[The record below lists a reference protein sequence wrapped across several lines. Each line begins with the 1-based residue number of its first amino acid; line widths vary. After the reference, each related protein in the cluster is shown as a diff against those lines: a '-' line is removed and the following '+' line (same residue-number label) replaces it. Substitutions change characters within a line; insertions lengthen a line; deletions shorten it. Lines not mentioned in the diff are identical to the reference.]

1 MRRHTLWPL
10 AAAGLALGGAAMAA
24 GSIAGGGIGA
34 LAVGYGLLLVLAAGW
49 LALGLA
55 VHSRV
60 LRRLTPS
67 PAQRR
72 PPGSLLGRRV
82 F

>member
-1 MRRHTLWPL
+1 MRRRTLWPL
-10 AAAGLALGGAAMAA
+10 AATGLGAGAAAMVG

-55 VHSRV
+55 VRARI
-60 LRRLTPS
+60 LRRLAVSHAP
-67 PAQRR
+67 RR
-72 PPGSLLGRRV
+72 PAASLHGRRV